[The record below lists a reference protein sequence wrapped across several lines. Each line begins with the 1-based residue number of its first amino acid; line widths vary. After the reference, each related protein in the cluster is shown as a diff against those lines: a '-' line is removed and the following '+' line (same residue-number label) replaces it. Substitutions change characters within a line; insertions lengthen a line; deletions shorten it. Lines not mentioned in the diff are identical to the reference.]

1 MKRVED
7 LIAIDEKE
15 VERILS
21 SICED
26 WRFVSMEICPNGKR
40 TTNYKIERE
49 NGEVLLRIYPVNA
62 DVSKKEMAIY
72 QCFAGRLP
80 VPEVYRSGTTKLG
93 NTYIVMEFLK
103 GVSLASVMEKQEDC
117 PEALFEE
124 VGRILAVIHQ
134 ESFEKEG
141 ALNEDLEIEAG
152 LPPIL
157 DWYAYFLNGIPGK
170 KLGSEWIREIE
181 QVLGTCEADLVRM
194 TGEFVLTHGDFRPA
208 NLLVLEERVTGVLD
222 WEFALSAP
230 RYFDIGQF
238 IREEENMSESGKRAF
253 YQGYQKGSNNRL
265 PEDWERLSR
274 LMDLATMMSFLD
286 RGEELTELD
295 EAMIQRIKAN
305 TLFVKR

>member
-1 MKRVED
+1 MNRVEEW
-7 LIAIDEKE
+7 IAIDEKE
-15 VERILS
+15 VEQILS
-21 SICED
+21 STCGD
-26 WRFVSMEICPNGKR
+26 WEFVSMEICPNGKR

-49 NGEVLLRIYPVNA
+49 NGTVLLRLYPVKA

-72 QCFAGRLP
+72 HRFAGRLP
-80 VPEVYRSGTTKLG
+80 VPEVYQSGTTKLG
-93 NTYIVMEFLK
+93 NTYIVMEYLE
-103 GVSLASVMEKQEDC
+103 GASLASEMEKR
-117 PEALFEE
+117 EACSETLFEE
-124 VGRILAVIHQ
+124 IGEMLAVIHQ
-134 ESFEKEG
+134 VSFEKEG

-170 KLGSEWIREIE
+170 KLGAEWKQEIE
-181 QVLGTCEADLVRM
+181 GVIGTCEADLMRM

-208 NLLVLEERVTGVLD
+208 DLLVSGERVTGVLD

-238 IREEENMSESGKRAF
+238 IREEESMSEPGKEAF
-253 YQGYQKGSNNRL
+253 YRGYQKGSNNRL
-265 PEDWERLSR
+265 PEDWEKLSR
-274 LMDLATMMSFLD
+274 LMDLATMMSFLN